1 MELLAVSA
9 DILTEEDL
17 LVISEAHTRPA
28 MIAWL
33 EANKIPYLIAKSGWP
48 RVHRKAIERAMG
60 VKLEDSQAHPVAFN
74 FDNLK

>member
-1 MELLAVSA
+1 MSN

-17 LVISEAHTRPA
+17 LLISEAHTRPS

-33 EANKIPYLIAKSGWP
+33 EANKIPYLVAKSGWP

-60 VKLEDSQAHPVAFN
+60 VKIEDNQAQAVTFN

>member
-1 MELLAVSA
+1 MSQ

-17 LVISEAHTRPA
+17 LLISEAHTRPS

-33 EANKIPYLIAKSGWP
+33 NANKIPYLVAKSGWP
-48 RVHRKAIERAMG
+48 RVYRKAIERAMG
-60 VKLEDSQAHPVAFN
+60 VTVDEAKSHAVAFN